1 MSPHCWVHV
10 GNVARVMARPG
21 TGRAAEYYQCFLWR
35 TCVQADQHRWNPGDL
50 SVFWQ
55 FFFAQA
61 GEQLVATPHQR
72 RSFPVRV
79 APCRPSPNPLLPQP
93 PPRRD
98 PRLMCFSLPH
108 NGLWNGEA
116 ARFVSAGSRSNANKS
131 SLSRVGVVT
140 EEKWEGLFAVC
151 FLFKSRGHAS
161 LGGGK
166 SSVLRSAIGQ
176 QYKVTRENKSNSCQ
190 LSTTESDSHRAPL
203 QSFFLEGGRGALF
216 H

>member
-1 MSPHCWVHV
+1 MQRQIGFSLLGPMWEMWQGLRQGRVV
-10 GNVARVMARPG
+10 GEQQNITGVFFASHLRAGRSTPLEPRRPF
-21 TGRAAEYYQCFLWR
+21 QCFG
-35 TCVQADQHRWNPGDL
+35 N
-50 SVFWQ
+50 

-61 GEQLVATPHQR
+61 GEQLWPSLIKGGRFLFVSLPVAHPPTPCSLSHH
-72 RSFPVRV
+72 PTTT
-79 APCRPSPNPLLPQP
+79 P

-161 LGGGK
+161 LVGGAGGG
-166 SSVLRSAIGQ
+166 
-176 QYKVTRENKSNSCQ
+176 T
-190 LSTTESDSHRAPL
+190 
-203 QSFFLEGGRGALF
+203 ALF
-216 H
+216 

>member
-1 MSPHCWVHV
+1 MFF
-10 GNVARVMARPG
+10 VAHLCAGRSTPLEPRRPFSVLAIFFCSSR
-21 TGRAAEYYQCFLWR
+21 RA
-35 TCVQADQHRWNPGDL
+35 V
-50 SVFWQ
+50 
-55 FFFAQA
+55 
-61 GEQLVATPHQR
+61 VAAPHQR

-161 LGGGK
+161 LGGGGGK

-176 QYKVTRENKSNSCQ
+176 EYKVTRENKSNSCQ
-190 LSTTESDSHRAPL
+190 LSTTESDSHGAPP
-203 QSFFLEGGRGALF
+203 QSFFFFFEGGGWRGALF